1 MQEGQSIQ
9 IGAGGTEP
17 IKYDFARFTAIRGV
31 QFPRCP
37 GSRSRRFI
45 RGGSI
50 MRTQRLMASLA
61 GFSLLFVLGACK
73 TQPPLPQQRFDLRGK
88 VVAVNKNEGTVTL
101 AHEAIPGYMAAMTMD
116 YPLKDKWAFD
126 VLKPGQTIRAT
137 LVVASDRAW
146 LEGIVV
152 SEEAKPESN
161 SLAPPESARTPLG
174 QEVPDFPLIN
184 QDGKRIHLHQY
195 HGKAL
200 LLTFIYTRC
209 PLPDYCPLMSKNFA
223 RILQEV
229 RSDPALSPSTH
240 LLSISIDPE
249 YDKPAVLRAYGL
261 DCAGNPHPFDHW
273 EFASGTPEQVRKVAE
288 FFGLKYWT
296 EGGQIVHALVT
307 ALIGPDGKVIQI
319 YRGNDWQPAQVVSD
333 LRDSTL
339 QGPGLRKTTQ

>member
-1 MQEGQSIQ
+1 
-9 IGAGGTEP
+9 
-17 IKYDFARFTAIRGV
+17 
-31 QFPRCP
+31 
-37 GSRSRRFI
+37 
-45 RGGSI
+45 
-50 MRTQRLMASLA
+50 MRAQWFMTWLVGLSMLLALA
-61 GFSLLFVLGACK
+61 GCQTEK
-73 TQPPLPQQRFDLRGK
+73 PLPQQRFDLRGK
-88 VVAVNKNEGTVTL
+88 VVAVDKNQGTVTL
-101 AHEAIPGYMAAMTMD
+101 SHEAIPGYMAAMTMT

-126 VLKPGQTIRAT
+126 VLKPGQTLHAT

-152 SEEAKPESN
+152 TEEAKPESN
-161 SLAPPESARTPLG
+161 SLAPPQSVRTPLG
-174 QEVPDFPLIN
+174 EVVPDFPLIN

-223 RILQEV
+223 KILEEV

-261 DCAGNPHPFDHW
+261 DCAGNRHPFDQW

-307 ALIGPDGKVIQI
+307 ALIGPDGKVIQL
-319 YRGNDWQPAQVVSD
+319 YRGNDWQPEQTVRD
-333 LRDSTL
+333 LRN
-339 QGPGLRKTTQ
+339 LRGATK